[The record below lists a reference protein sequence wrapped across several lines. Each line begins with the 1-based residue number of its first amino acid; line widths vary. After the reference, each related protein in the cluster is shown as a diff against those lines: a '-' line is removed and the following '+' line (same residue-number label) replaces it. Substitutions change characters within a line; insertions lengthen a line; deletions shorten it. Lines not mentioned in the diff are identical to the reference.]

1 MSSKMSVAGPLA
13 KRRTAVRESGGD
25 RVFLICVY
33 SLLGIITLLVL
44 YPMIYIV
51 SSSFSSGK
59 AVLSGSVVLW
69 PVAPTL
75 DGYRGMLTYAPIP
88 PAFLYS
94 VIYTVGGTVL
104 TLALTIAMAYPLSRP
119 DFYGRRVW
127 IWLLLLALMFNGGLI
142 PYYLVVKALGMID
155 TIWSQ
160 IVPGALNVFLVI
172 LAKTFFQHTISNELY
187 EAAEIDG
194 ASDMA
199 FLLRVALP
207 LSKPIIAVI
216 TLLTAVGIWNSYF
229 TALIFLNSESLYP
242 LQMVLRSI
250 VAYAQVT
257 AAGFGFNNMT
267 PQQIVYFQNLS
278 ALLKYALIV
287 VSTVPMMLFY
297 PLVQRYFV
305 KGIMLG
311 SLKE

>member
-1 MSSKMSVAGPLA
+1 MSVISIVP
-13 KRRTAVRESGGD
+13 KRRTAVRESRGD
-25 RVFLICVY
+25 RIFLVFVY
-33 SLLGIITLLVL
+33 TFLGIIALLIL

-51 SSSFSSGK
+51 SSSFSSGR

-75 DGYRGMLTYAPIP
+75 DGYRGLLSYAPIP
-88 PAFLYS
+88 PAFMYS

-104 TLALTIAMAYPLSRP
+104 TLVLTIAMAYPLSRK
-119 DFYGRRVW
+119 DFYGRKVW

-142 PYYLVVKALGMID
+142 PFYLVVKTLGMVN

-160 IVPGALNVFLVI
+160 MVPGALNVFLVI
-172 LAKTFFQHTISNELY
+172 LAKTFFQQTISNELY

-194 ASDMA
+194 ASDIA
-199 FLLRVALP
+199 FLIRIALP

-229 TALIFLNSESLYP
+229 SALIFLNSESLYP
-242 LQMVLRSI
+242 LQMVLREI
-250 VAYAQVT
+250 VVYAQVT

-267 PQQIVYFQNLS
+267 TQQIVYFQNLS

-287 VSTVPMMLFY
+287 VSTVPMLLLY
-297 PLVQRYFV
+297 PLAQRYFV
-305 KGIMLG
+305 QGLMLG